1 MFLIFLKVRNWVH
14 KKKSVAINFV
24 FNAVDKTLTDM
35 EIDAM
40 MKKLVKEFENNLQ
53 AEIRK

>member
-1 MFLIFLKVRNWVH
+1 
-14 KKKSVAINFV
+14 VAINFV